1 MQAVS
6 TTTKVGWR
14 LKDCFFGSKRKLS
27 QDSFPGVCLGV
38 GESTGGDRDQNLFQG
53 DPQEN

>member
-14 LKDCFFGSKRKLS
+14 LKDCFFRSKRKLS
-27 QDSFPGVCLGV
+27 QDSFPGVCSGV
-38 GESTGGDRDQNLFQG
+38 GGVHRWGQDQNLFQG